1 MTQHTHF
8 WVDKKGAYNAAK
20 EIVGTNLHLEGDKL
34 DKYLN
39 ETDKFEQMW

>member
-34 DKYLN
+34 DKYLK
-39 ETDKFEQMW
+39 TDNGKSLSR